1 MSSATKRSAAAPGGK
16 RDAMGFGL
24 ALLNKL
30 AGLETVDRLGLR
42 KPLERV
48 VYQATKTGFRTAGAA
63 TRTFQP
69 VQKRQQPVRLPNAG
83 ERGVFDLTPTD
94 EQRMIQAAIRD
105 FAANEL
111 RPAAADSD
119 AQCSPP
125 EKLLFKAASELGV
138 TFAGVPETLGGA
150 GSERSAITNVLV
162 AEALA
167 HGDMGLAVATLAPAA
182 VSTSLVL
189 WGDESQQ
196 ANYLPSFV
204 GEDVPTAALAII
216 EPHALF
222 DAFSLETMARQQG
235 GGYVLDGVK
244 SLVPG
249 AARAELFVIAAELE
263 GTSRLFIVESSS
275 NGLSIEAEPAMGLRA
290 AATGRVRLDSVAVPA
305 RALLGTGDD
314 YADCVRLSRLGW
326 AALAVGTSQAVLD
339 YVIPYVNERIAFGEP
354 VSNRQS
360 VAFMV
365 ANIGIELEGIRLATY
380 RAASRAE
387 QGKSFARETAVA
399 RRLAGEYGMQ
409 IGSNGV
415 QLLGGHGFVK
425 ERPVERWYRDLRAV
439 AIMEGVVL
447 V

>member
-1 MSSATKRSAAAPGGK
+1 MSPNAAR

-30 AGLETVDRLGLR
+30 ASLELVDRLGLR
-42 KPLERV
+42 KSVERA
-48 VYQATKTGFRTAGAA
+48 VYQATLTGFRTIGAA
-63 TRTFQP
+63 TRTFESA
-69 VQKRQQPVRLPNAG
+69 QKRTQPERLPNVG
-83 ERGVFDLTPTD
+83 ERGLFDLTPTD
-94 EQRMIQAAIRD
+94 EQRMIQDATRV

-111 RPAAADSD
+111 RPAASEADARCVAPD
-119 AQCSPP
+119 
-125 EKLLFKAASELGV
+125 KLMFKAASELGITIV
-138 TFAGVPETLGGA
+138 GVPEALGGA
-150 GSERSAITNVLV
+150 GSERSVITNVLV

-182 VSTSLVL
+182 VSTALVL

-196 ANYLPSFV
+196 ANYLPAFV
-204 GEDVPTAALAII
+204 GEDVPTAALAIG

-222 DAFSLETMARQQG
+222 DAFALKSTAQRQA
-235 GGYVLDGVK
+235 GGYVLNGLK

-249 AARAELFVIAAELE
+249 AAKAELFVIAAHLD
-263 GTSRLFIVESSS
+263 GAPRLFVVESSTQ
-275 NGLSIEAEPAMGLRA
+275 GLTIEAEPAMGLRA
-290 AATGRVRLDSVAVPA
+290 ASMGRVVLDKVVVPA
-305 RALLGTGDD
+305 TAVLGSAED

-326 AALAVGTSQAVLD
+326 AALATGTAQAVLD
-339 YVIPYVNERIAFGEP
+339 YVIPYVNERTAFGEP

-387 QGKSFARETAVA
+387 QGKSFARDTAVA
-399 RRLAGEYGMQ
+399 RRLASEYGMQ

-425 ERPVERWYRDLRAV
+425 EHPVERWYRDLRGV
-439 AIMEGVVL
+439 GLMEGAVFV
-447 V
+447 